1 MSPELLT
8 LLGLGAAGIL
18 ATKNERVSTQFDNC
32 ILNKVIAPVEG
43 MFNTFYSNK
52 GLIIDYV
59 LEESIYINTP
69 FKELYG
75 VEISGDYN
83 VAQYLDNA
91 VLEKLLD
98 DYRKDQK
105 GFFWYVIHKQGFYQK
120 QLGFD

>member
-83 VAQYLDNA
+83 VAQYLDNS
-91 VLEKLLD
+91 VLRIEASNNDKNS
-98 DYRKDQK
+98 
-105 GFFWYVIHKQGFYQK
+105 
-120 QLGFD
+120 